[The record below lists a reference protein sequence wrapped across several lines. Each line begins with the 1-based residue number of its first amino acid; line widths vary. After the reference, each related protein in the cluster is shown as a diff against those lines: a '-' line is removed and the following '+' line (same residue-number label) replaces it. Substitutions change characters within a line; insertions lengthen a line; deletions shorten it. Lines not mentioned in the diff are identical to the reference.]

1 MTVKNTIEKLRDLG
15 WTYTRIGSH
24 YGVSEREVARWAMHG
39 APPRAEKIPPP
50 SVIDYK
56 TTLVVNDTQYP
67 YHDHSL
73 WETTCQIAADNEIE
87 EIVYAGDMLDF
98 PQLSSFKFDPHK
110 TNKAKDDVIG
120 FHEDLRLPLLDGILS
135 RTLDEWWVNGNHEH
149 RYERYLEQHSALE
162 EAHSVKFLEL
172 DGFKGFYPYGHRIG
186 HYLTPELA
194 VVHGWETGKTTALRN
209 HMSEMGCSVIHGHT
223 HRVSQV
229 RKYTGSRLLA
239 GYEVGHMGDYAKIP
253 GAHGKG
259 QPDWQQ
265 VAGTLVYSSR
275 NGDSFNVDVLEVFG
289 KNSDRVWA
297 NGKVY
302 HIER

>member
-1 MTVKNTIEKLRDLG
+1 MSNVNDVIDVLRTLG
-15 WTYTRIGSH
+15 WTYTRIGAH
-24 YGVSEREVARWAMHG
+24 YGVSEREVARWTTSG
-39 APPRAEKIPPP
+39 APPRAEKVSPP
-50 SVIDYK
+50 SVVDYK

-67 YHDHSL
+67 YHDAAL
-73 WETTCQIAADNEIE
+73 WETTCQIARDNEIE
-87 EIVYAGDMLDF
+87 EIVYGGDMIDF

-110 TNKAKDDVIG
+110 TNKAKDDVEG
-120 FHEDLRLPLLDGILS
+120 FHEDLRLPLLNALDWDV
-135 RTLDEWWVNGNHEH
+135 DEWWVNGNHEH
-149 RYERYLEQHSALE
+149 RYDRFLEQHAALE
-162 EAHSVKFLEL
+162 DPDPVSFLGLES
-172 DGFKGFYPYGHRIG
+172 FKGFYPYGHRIG

-209 HMSEMGCSVIHGHT
+209 HISEMGCSVIHGHT

-229 RKYTGSRLLA
+229 RKYTGTRLLA
-239 GYEVGHMGDYAKIP
+239 GYEVGHMGDYSKIP

-275 NGDSFNVDVLEVFG
+275 TGDSFNVDVLEVFG
-289 KNSDRVWA
+289 KSDDRVWA
-297 NGKVY
+297 NGRVY